1 MKTKLNQQKN
11 SSEQNNIRRTGLKLV
26 AVALAMFAFGYAL
39 VPLYSVICEVTGLN
53 GKTGRVQASASGGV
67 DSSRWVTVEF
77 TGNSMDGLP
86 WEFGP
91 EQKSMRVHPGASM
104 VAYYQARNISAEA
117 ITGQAV
123 PSVAPNKA
131 AAHFKKIECFC
142 FTRQTLKPKES
153 RQMPVRF
160 VVDANLPRTVNTV
173 TLSYAFFN
181 ADPASAKKFG
191 GHAPALATHDHAA
204 HEHAAGG

>member
-1 MKTKLNQQKN
+1 MNKRQ
-11 SSEQNNIRRTGLKLV
+11 SEQRNIRRTGLKLV
-26 AVALAMFAFGYAL
+26 AVALGMFAFGYAL

-53 GKTGRVQASASGGV
+53 GKTGRVEASNSGEV
-67 DSSRWVTVEF
+67 DTSRWVTVEF
-77 TGNSMDGLP
+77 TGNSMHGLP
-86 WEFGP
+86 WEFGA
-91 EQKSMRVHPGASM
+91 EQKSVRVHPGATT
-104 VAYYQARNISAEA
+104 VVYYHARNITAEP

-142 FTRQTLKPKES
+142 FTKQTLQAKEA

-160 VVDANLPRTVNTV
+160 VVDANLPRNVNTV

-181 ADPASAKKFG
+181 ADPVSAKKYG
-191 GHAPALATHDHAA
+191 GNAPALATHDHSA
-204 HEHAAGG
+204 HEHAAGS

>member
-1 MKTKLNQQKN
+1 MKTKLKQQQN

-26 AVALAMFAFGYAL
+26 AVALGMFAFGYAL
-39 VPLYSVICEVTGLN
+39 VPLYNVICEVTGLN
-53 GKTGRVQASASGGV
+53 GKTGRVQASESGAV
-67 DSSRWVTVEF
+67 DSTRWVTVEF
-77 TGNSMDGLP
+77 TGNSMKGLP

-104 VAYYQARNISAEA
+104 VAYYQARNISGES

-142 FTRQTLKPKES
+142 FTRQTLKPQES

-160 VVDANLPRTVNTV
+160 VVDANLPRSVNTV

-181 ADPASAKKFG
+181 ADPVSAKKFG
-191 GHAPALATHDHAA
+191 GNAPALATHDHSA
-204 HEHAAGG
+204 HDHAAGG